1 MQITYDELVEE
12 TFNFEGRDFWY
23 WFINNQVLDFD
34 TKTAILDDYASK
46 YIPHIVRY
54 LREQG
59 LIVENQ
65 SLIVENNDNA

>member
-46 YIPHIVRY
+46 YFPNR
-54 LREQG
+54 
-59 LIVENQ
+59 
-65 SLIVENNDNA
+65 

>member
-46 YIPHIVRY
+46 YISQIVKD

-59 LIVENQ
+59 LIVG
-65 SLIVENNDNA
+65 NNDNA

>member
-12 TFNFEGRDFWY
+12 TYNFEERDFWY
-23 WFINNQVLDFD
+23 WFINNQIFDFD

-46 YIPHIVRY
+46 YIPQIVKD

-59 LIVENQ
+59 LIVEN
-65 SLIVENNDNA
+65 NDNA